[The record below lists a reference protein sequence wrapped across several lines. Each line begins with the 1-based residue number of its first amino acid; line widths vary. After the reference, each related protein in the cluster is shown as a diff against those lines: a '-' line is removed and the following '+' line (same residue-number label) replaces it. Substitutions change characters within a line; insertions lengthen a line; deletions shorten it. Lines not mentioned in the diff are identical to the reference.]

1 MDRQSGLL
9 GGSAVPPRRG
19 EITTRFEAPDPSV
32 YVTNPGSTNPAPDDL
47 RYRVLPEAEDRATQI
62 TTRLTEFSELP
73 DANTPGVRV
82 LNLSGVLRQS
92 QLTAREHLSAEEDY
106 ILASIRLLIE
116 RHLWTPRLFND
127 TSLGFSGGQGG
138 GSPEAA
144 MSVINQLRA
153 TQRLPFGGEVEARWV
168 WEASE
173 NLRNNVDGRYQQA
186 SRLVLGGQ
194 VPLLRGAGNVA
205 REDLIQAERDL
216 VYSARSFERF
226 RREFLVSIARDYF
239 ALLLAQ
245 AQIENSRQR
254 VESARALQREQ
265 QAKFDAG
272 RVNRSEVSIAENNV
286 LSAQAQLSQQIDRY
300 VFALDR
306 FKIRLGLTPEDRVV
320 IVPTTLD
327 IPATADTASQAV
339 AAALSFRLDLQTRQD
354 RLLDSRRSIEVARNR
369 LLPELALAGDVTLRT
384 DPTKDDGGIVFDLD
398 DTLYSASLTLGL
410 PLDREI
416 ERLNLRSSIIAFERA
431 VRDLESF
438 RDNVIVEARTSLRN
452 IELQRFNLLLAEQRV
467 RTVEDRQ
474 LEQEI
479 KRDQTTAQ
487 QRVDTQNDLI
497 NARNARDQ
505 AASDLRIAVLDYL
518 LTTGQMRVAR
528 DGTFIELP
536 GMNEFAN
543 GAAGGAQ
550 DVPVVP
556 AVPLIIPPA
565 IDPVPDNN
573 PANNPANNTGNSA
586 MNNATSNVTS
596 TTAG

>member
-1 MDRQSGLL
+1 M
-9 GGSAVPPRRG
+9 
-19 EITTRFEAPDPSV
+19 F
-32 YVTNPGSTNPAPDDL
+32 VTNPGTTNPGPGDL
-47 RYRVLPEAEDRATQI
+47 RYVVLPEAEDRASQI
-62 TTRLTEFSELP
+62 TSRLDEFSELP
-73 DANTPGVRV
+73 DADTPGVRV
-82 LNLSGVLRQS
+82 LSLPGVLQQA

-116 RHLWTPRLFND
+116 RHLWSPRLFND
-127 TSLGFSGGQGG
+127 TTLGFTGGQGG
-138 GSPEAA
+138 GTPQAA
-144 MSVINQLRA
+144 MAVINQLRA

-173 NLRNNVDGRYQQA
+173 NLRNNVDGRYEQA
-186 SRLVLGGQ
+186 SRLVLSGR
-194 VPLLRGAGNVA
+194 VPLLRGAGSVA

-216 VYSARSFERF
+216 VYAARGFERF

-239 ALLLAQ
+239 SLLLAQ

-254 VESARALQREQ
+254 VEASRALQREQ

-306 FKIRLGLTPEDRVV
+306 FKIRLGLAPDDRLV
-320 IVPTTLD
+320 IVPAALD
-327 IPATADTASQAV
+327 VPAPADSVSHAV

-354 RLLDSRRSIEVARNR
+354 RLFDTRRAIENARNR
-369 LLPELALAGDVTLRT
+369 LLPDLNLGGDVTLRT
-384 DPTKDDGGIVFDLD
+384 DPTKSDGGIVFDLD

-536 GMNEFAN
+536 GMDELAD
-543 GAAGGAQ
+543 AGG
-550 DVPVVP
+550 VP
-556 AVPLIIPPA
+556 AIPMVPEVPLVVPPA
-565 IDPVPDNN
+565 IDPVPE
-573 PANNPANNTGNSA
+573 NTDAVNSV
-586 MNNATSNVTS
+586 NNAAN
-596 TTAG
+596 TAG